1 MAKKNQSILNQLAVL
16 PWWVSL
22 SLAAALFI
30 FLKYAIPLLS
40 FENMVFNAAAKAAPT
55 WANLV
60 VIPLLATAA
69 IAAFNQFRKGKML
82 ESVSGSESIQSLN
95 WREFEELVAEAF
107 RRKGYFVLEN
117 PEKGPD
123 GGVDIRLRKGGNLIL
138 VQCKHWKSGKVG
150 VKTVRELYG
159 VMAAKQAYAG
169 IIVTFGT
176 FTEDAKKF
184 ATGKS
189 IELISGNQ
197 LLKLISS
204 VQKNQQVSK
213 SDNEIQVPTC
223 PKCGSEMKLR
233 IAKKGKYAGQE
244 FWGCSNFPDCR
255 GILAYNN

>member
-1 MAKKNQSILNQLAVL
+1 
-16 PWWVSL
+16 
-22 SLAAALFI
+22 
-30 FLKYAIPLLS
+30 
-40 FENMVFNAAAKAAPT
+40 
-55 WANLV
+55 
-60 VIPLLATAA
+60 
-69 IAAFNQFRKGKML
+69 
-82 ESVSGSESIQSLN
+82 
-95 WREFEELVAEAF
+95 
-107 RRKGYFVLEN
+107 VLEN

-123 GGVDIRLRKGGNLIL
+123 GGVDIRLRKNGNLIL

-213 SDNEIQVPTC
+213 SDNEIRVPTC

-233 IAKKGKYAGQE
+233 IARKGKHAGQE
-244 FWGCSNFPDCR
+244 FWGCSNYPDCR
-255 GILAYNN
+255 GILAYKN

>member
-1 MAKKNQSILNQLAVL
+1 MARKNQSILNQLVIL
-16 PWWVSL
+16 PWWVCL
-22 SLAAALFI
+22 ALAAILYI
-30 FLKYAIPLLS
+30 FLKTVLPVFS
-40 FENMVFNAAAKAAPT
+40 FDNFVFNAFARAATGFAPLISFIL
-55 WANLV
+55 LV
-60 VIPLLATAA
+60 TAA
-69 IAAFNQFRKGKML
+69 VAAFNQLRKGKML

-123 GGVDIRLRKGGNLIL
+123 GGVDIRLRKNGNLIL

-213 SDNEIQVPTC
+213 SDNEIRVPTC

-233 IAKKGKYAGQE
+233 IARKGKHAGQE
-244 FWGCSNFPDCR
+244 FWGCSNYPDCR
-255 GILAYNN
+255 GILAYKN

>member
-22 SLAAALFI
+22 SLAAVLFI
-30 FLKYAIPLLS
+30 FLKYTIPLFS
-40 FENMVFNAAAKAAPT
+40 FENMVFNAVARAAT
-55 WANLV
+55 GLANLIF
-60 VIPLLATAA
+60 IPLLATAA
-69 IAAFNQFRKGKML
+69 VAAFNQFRKGKML
-82 ESVSGSESIQSLN
+82 ESVSGSESIQSLS

-123 GGVDIRLRKGGNLIL
+123 GGVDIRLRKNGNLIL

-159 VMAAKQAYAG
+159 VMTAKQAYAG

-189 IELISGNQ
+189 IELISGIN
-197 LLKLISS
+197 
-204 VQKNQQVSK
+204 
-213 SDNEIQVPTC
+213 C
-223 PKCGSEMKLR
+223 
-233 IAKKGKYAGQE
+233 
-244 FWGCSNFPDCR
+244 
-255 GILAYNN
+255 